1 MAALIGPA
9 IWTGASGEF
18 KCDTVLFGC
27 DNACYN
33 NFMPIGLDKL
43 WQIQL
48 ESDSNFVVFV
58 DFRARFWIIVKIA
71 ALFPSFLFTSYIY
84 LEDGKRRLGK
94 IKALP
99 SIINWKDVTRRKL
112 EEKSTVVGS
121 DHTIEDDVTVS
132 EASRRTN
139 HEVMKARSEKRK
151 LRVMGKKVVE
161 VVWSPK
167 IRFAFLVHLIC
178 RMCVEISFFAF
189 SMMIQV

>member
-18 KCDTVLFGC
+18 RCDTVLFGC

-48 ESDSNFVVFV
+48 
-58 DFRARFWIIVKIA
+58 IA

-84 LEDGKRRLGK
+84 LEDGKRRLDAK
-94 IKALP
+94 
-99 SIINWKDVTRRKL
+99 RRKL
-112 EEKSTVVGS
+112 EEKSTIVGS

-132 EASRRTN
+132 EASRTTN
-139 HEVMKARSEKRK
+139 REVMKARNEKRK
-151 LRVMGKKVVE
+151 LRVIGKKIVE
-161 VVWSPK
+161 VVWSK
-167 IRFAFLVHLIC
+167 QIRFAFLVHLLC
-178 RMCVEISFFAF
+178 RMCVEVSFFAF
-189 SMMIQV
+189 SMMIQVNIVIL